1 MRVKSSGLAPGLAN
15 ARPLGSAKFANT
27 TSPGLTRRETAP
39 FRSSP
44 GGGRGVLGAAG
55 IDCYIMH
62 MAGYFEVISFL
73 ILPVFIFII
82 LFNQKKEQESAAE
95 LYYVIFTPSQDLAP
109 VPTKLGEAK
118 RTNLISRFWR
128 DSISQG
134 FDFRDF
140 NRQI

>member
-1 MRVKSSGLAPGLAN
+1 
-15 ARPLGSAKFANT
+15 
-27 TSPGLTRRETAP
+27 
-39 FRSSP
+39 
-44 GGGRGVLGAAG
+44 
-55 IDCYIMH
+55 
-62 MAGYFEVISFL
+62 MAGYFVVISFL

-82 LFNQKKEQESAAE
+82 LFKKKKKKKGAAE

-134 FDFRDF
+134 FIFAISTGKYEQRILNF
-140 NRQI
+140 AIQVFSTSL